1 MRRERGGRR
10 RDPRVS
16 RTCAGRT
23 RLLFLVDR
31 RALGGGAPACTRVSR
46 AVVNVAWC
54 GVGVGLRRARAAVCL
69 SIGVAVNRLSSFGW
83 TRYRRPRGSTNTA
96 DQFEGEESARCPA
109 RVLRR
114 RILTVFVHCAAGPR
128 RSAPQARY
136 HSAPRT
142 RLWIA
147 SRGKKGG
154 YCRFFVLLVP
164 YRPLARLP
172 IKLGMLSNHAHLC
185 NGAYLPSKL

>member
-1 MRRERGGRR
+1 VLAKRERREAKGSEGESDLR
-10 RDPRVS
+10 S
-16 RTCAGRT
+16 GRT

-54 GVGVGLRRARAAVCL
+54 GVGVGLRRAAMRFD
-69 SIGVAVNRLSSFGW
+69 GVAVNRLSSFGW

-114 RILTVFVHCAAGPR
+114 RILTVFVNCAAGPR

-172 IKLGMLSNHAHLC
+172 IKLGMLQPRTSV
-185 NGAYLPSKL
+185 